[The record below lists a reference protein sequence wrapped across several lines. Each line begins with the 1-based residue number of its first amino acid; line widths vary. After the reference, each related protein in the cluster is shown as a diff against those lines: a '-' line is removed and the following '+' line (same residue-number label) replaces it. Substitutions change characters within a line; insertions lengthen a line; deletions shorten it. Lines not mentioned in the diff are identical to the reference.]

1 MRLILSLTLLILCAV
16 RTEAQDY
23 VKRPW
28 MPLESRIGLALGI
41 GSVTYLD
48 KNSSPLIYHSRPK
61 NLRIFYN
68 LESNSF
74 LFSVDL
80 DVRMGSNAPK
90 YHRDR
95 TLFFQEEDYKGK
107 QEDKKFPAGGSFLA
121 GRISLGAY
129 YKISSTQESTF
140 KVAVGGRIMNEL
152 FYPQGWNTGGIFNA
166 LSFSPEALTQH
177 RVNEH
182 HQFTASVRI
191 PLLVRLSRLPYD
203 NTVSAPDKNQLQGFF
218 RNSTWVGPTKFL
230 APAMSIGYN
239 YQLTT
244 RWSAGLNYEFGWY
257 NMQTPQQMKAISQ
270 SILANF
276 HHQF

>member
-1 MRLILSLTLLILCAV
+1 MKLTLTIAALLITGFAAN
-16 RTEAQDY
+16 AQDY
-23 VKRPW
+23 AARPW

-41 GSVTYLD
+41 GSITYLD
-48 KNSSPLIYHSRPK
+48 KNSSPLVYQSRPK

-68 LESNSF
+68 LESNTF

-80 DVRMGSNAPK
+80 DVKMGSNSPK
-90 YHRDR
+90 YHQDR
-95 TLFFQEEDYKGK
+95 TLLFQEEDYKGN

-121 GRISLGAY
+121 GRISLGGY

-140 KVAVGGRIMNEL
+140 KIAVGGRIMNEL
-152 FYPQGWNTGGIFNA
+152 FYPQGWNTGGLFNA

-182 HQFTASVRI
+182 HQFSASVRI
-191 PLLVRLSRLPYD
+191 PLIARISRLPYD
-203 NTVSAPDKNQLQGFF
+203 NTVSKPDKNQAQGFF
-218 RNSTWVGPTKFL
+218 HNSSWVGPSKFL
-230 APAMSIGYN
+230 APAITLGYN
-239 YQLTT
+239 YQINT
-244 RWSAGLNYEFGWY
+244 RWGAGLNYELGWY
-257 NMQTPQQMKAISQ
+257 NIQTPQPMKAIGQ